1 MVSNF
6 DQLTCMSQTRDTKI
20 YLFLIIGHE
29 SEQLM
34 LDFSYLGE
42 QFIADVEIS
51 QSKYISSPPIPES
64 ISIHSDASLI
74 SGRAGVP
81 EIMVSIP
88 LQRNSLGCYTM
99 HILRAMLRHVSWYT
113 MEMPAFPASDELLS
127 SVTKTRILLL
137 SPSLRMSFYRNNH
150 HKIQHH

>member
-1 MVSNF
+1 MSPILISWHVCSKPEIPNF
-6 DQLTCMSQTRDTKI
+6 
-20 YLFLIIGHE
+20 FNFFIIGHE

-51 QSKYISSPPIPES
+51 QSKYISSPPLPES

-74 SGRAGVP
+74 SGRVGVP
-81 EIMVSIP
+81 EIMASIP

-99 HILRAMLRHVSWYT
+99 CILRAMQRHLSWYT
-113 MEMPAFPASDELLS
+113 MPAFPAPDELLS
-127 SVTKTRILLL
+127 SVTKTKMLLL
-137 SPSLRMSFYRNNH
+137 SPSLHMSFYRNNH
-150 HKIQHH
+150 HKIRQH